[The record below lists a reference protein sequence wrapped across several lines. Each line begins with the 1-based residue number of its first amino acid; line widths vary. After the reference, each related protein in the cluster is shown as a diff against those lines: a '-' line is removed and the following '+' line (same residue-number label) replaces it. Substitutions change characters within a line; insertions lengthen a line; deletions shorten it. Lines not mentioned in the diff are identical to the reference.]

1 MSTFSAVKLTDRVY
15 WVGAIDWNLRDFHGY
30 STGRGST
37 YNAYLILGDKVTL
50 IDTAKPQFAR
60 EVLDRIASVIPPDK
74 IDYVMSLHSEMD
86 HSGSI
91 PEIVKTVK
99 PEKVF
104 ASKNGV
110 KNLSLQMS
118 IPGELTEASDGEVID
133 LGSVSLKI
141 YETRMLHWPDSMMA
155 FLPEEKIL
163 FSQDGFGMHLASYER
178 FCDEVPRYVVE
189 HETAKYFANILTLY
203 ANNVKR
209 ALDNLADVAADI
221 EYIAPA
227 HGPVWRRDLDWVL
240 GKYAEWAE
248 QKPNCKA
255 VVIYAT
261 MWNSTEKMALAIG
274 EGLRA
279 GGTQARIMSLSH
291 NHRSDA
297 AKEVLES
304 GGLIIGSPTMNNQVH
319 PRIADCV
326 TYLKGLKPTNLV
338 GAAFGSFGWSGEAV
352 KYLETEMDE
361 MNVERVCESIRSR
374 YVPSEEQLT
383 ACRDMGLQIA
393 KRLEQLCEI

>member
-30 STGRGST
+30 STERGST

-50 IDTAKPQFAR
+50 IDTAKSQFAG
-60 EVLDRIASVIPPDK
+60 EVLDRIASVIPPEK

-91 PEIVKTVK
+91 PEIVKIVK
-99 PEKVF
+99 PEKIF

-118 IPGELTEASDGEVID
+118 IPGELTEVSDGEVIN
-133 LGSVSLKI
+133 LGNVNLTI

-155 FLPEEKIL
+155 FLPEEKTL

-178 FCDEVPRYVVE
+178 FCDEAPRYVVE
-189 HETAKYFANILTLY
+189 YETAKYFANILTLY
-203 ANNVKR
+203 ANNVNK
-209 ALDNLADVAADI
+209 ALGNLADVAADI
-221 EYIAPA
+221 KYIAPA
-227 HGPVWRRDLDWVL
+227 HGPVWRHDLDWVL
-240 GKYAEWAE
+240 GKYAEWAA

-279 GGTQARIMSLSH
+279 GGTPAKIMSLTH
-291 NHRSDA
+291 THRSDVA
-297 AKEVLES
+297 REVLES
-304 GGLIIGSPTMNNQVH
+304 GGLIIGSPTMNNQMH
-319 PRIADCV
+319 PSVADCV
-326 TYLKGLKPTNLV
+326 TYLKGLKPANLV
-338 GAAFGSFGWSGEAV
+338 GGVFGSFGWSGEAV
-352 KYLETEMDE
+352 KDLESDMDE
-361 MNVERVCESIRSR
+361 MGVERVCETIKSR
-374 YVPSEEQLT
+374 YVPSEEQLA
-383 ACRDMGLQIA
+383 ACYDMGLQIA
-393 KRLEQLCEI
+393 KRLERLCAV